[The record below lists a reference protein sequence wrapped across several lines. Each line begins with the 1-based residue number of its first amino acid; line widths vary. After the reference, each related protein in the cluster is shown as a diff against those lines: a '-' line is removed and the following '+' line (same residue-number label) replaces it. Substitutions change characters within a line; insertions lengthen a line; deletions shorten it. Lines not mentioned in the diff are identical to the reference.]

1 MAPNEQGNVILPRNV
16 VSRQIAMP
24 MRRPWIG
31 PIVLSLV
38 FVLCSLPHL
47 GCEEKVEEPAVEL
60 VIAAGPTTVSV
71 TDSSA
76 TVQWSTNLNS
86 DSHAY
91 CWIEGTA
98 DTLSVSDEDMVTDH
112 LLTWTGLAPERTYS
126 YYVLSEAP
134 EGSVMSPEGDFRTGM
149 PPGCNPS
156 EFISLGWTDFE
167 DGNYDTAADM
177 FRAAIECNAFSW
189 TDHADSYAGMGWT
202 HLMLEDIANC
212 LQWLEVA
219 IAEGFGSSDM
229 HAARAAAE
237 RDLPDF
243 EEAIYSAGVV
253 LDSHPDYVFSHKESY
268 DWRDLR
274 IIRAQSFFALAE
286 YESVNQEIE
295 LLGGIVQDPLDESFI
310 DNLLAELERLEILY
324 GE

>member
-1 MAPNEQGNVILPRNV
+1 ML
-16 VSRQIAMP
+16 
-24 MRRPWIG
+24 RPWIG

-38 FVLCSLPHL
+38 LVLCSLPHY
-47 GCEEKVEEPAVEL
+47 GCGESGKEPAVKL
-60 VIAAGPTTVSV
+60 MITAGPTTVSV

-76 TVQWSTNLNS
+76 TVQWSTNLDS

-91 CWIEGTA
+91 CWIEGSA
-98 DTLSVSDEDMVTDH
+98 DTLSVGDDGLAADH
-112 LLTWTGLAPERTYS
+112 LLTWTGLAPEITYS

-134 EGSVMSPEGDFRTGM
+134 EGSVMSPERDFRTGA

-156 EFISLGWTDFE
+156 EFISLGWTDF
-167 DGNYDTAADM
+167 DNGDYDTATDR

-189 TDHADSYAGMGWT
+189 PDHADSYAGMGWT
-202 HLMLEDIANC
+202 HLMLEDIAEC

-219 IAEGFGSSDM
+219 IAEGYASSDM

-253 LDSHPDYVFSHKESY
+253 LDSHPDYVFSHKKSY

-295 LLGGIVQDPLDESFI
+295 LLGGTVQDPQDESFI